1 MTKKKRKKGL
11 IKIETRQWL
20 EKIKLVILLRNQKDV
35 SLKHKKREKPL
46 AKLIKKKIGEN
57 KQYGMKKGILYNYR

>member
-20 EKIKLVILLRNQKDV
+20 EKIKLVILLKNQKDV

-57 KQYGMKKGILYNYR
+57 KQYGMKIGILYNYR

>member
-20 EKIKLVILLRNQKDV
+20 EKIKLVILLKNQKDV